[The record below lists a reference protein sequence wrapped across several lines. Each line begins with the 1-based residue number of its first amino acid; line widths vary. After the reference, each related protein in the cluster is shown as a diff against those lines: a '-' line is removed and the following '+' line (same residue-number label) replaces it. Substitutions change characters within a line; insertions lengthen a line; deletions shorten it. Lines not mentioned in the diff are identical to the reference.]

1 MNDPGDHPEGFLAA
15 INPDSEEIY
24 PNAMLEVGF
33 HEIHRRAPWPALEG
47 EKKFEGETAPP
58 ETVRF
63 QALRVGYYC
72 VDLDSRP
79 EKLVLN
85 RIVSL
90 KEDVA
95 KEPAAAGPPKAESY
109 KKKQPKKEKAPKA
122 PKKLGAKMELP
133 DRSKEA

>member
-1 MNDPGDHPEGFLAA
+1 MNDPGEHADGFLAA

-24 PNAMLEVGF
+24 PNAMVEVGF
-33 HEIHRRAPWPALEG
+33 HEIQRRAPWPALEG
-47 EKKFEGETAPP
+47 ERKYEGETAPP

-72 VDLDSRP
+72 VDVDSKNG
-79 EKLVLN
+79 KLVLN

-95 KEPAAAGPPKAESY
+95 KEPAAAKAPKAESS
-109 KKKQPKKEKAPKA
+109 KKKQPKKEKAPK
-122 PKKLGAKMELP
+122 KEGAKMELP